1 MFSDTEGGIIYSLSR
16 DKILSTMLKI
26 RAFRAVDDEVACLG
40 FMEGHARVL
49 ADYGITS
56 ISSNNSE
63 WKDSAS
69 VYVIVAEKEDGTIVG
84 GGRLHLTDGID
95 LLPVE
100 KAIGDQDVRLKDI
113 LYSYPL
119 GETGELCG
127 LWNARQIA
135 GSGLSILLVR
145 SLIAI
150 TSQIGLRSLF
160 TFCSEYT
167 IELGRRVGFQLESGV
182 GDNGAFIYPGI
193 NYLGRVFRIPDIYT
207 IETATEYDRARILEL
222 RMRPDQTC
230 LEQGSKGEVQI
241 YYDLLISGIVEVN
254 KSDALLN

>member
-1 MFSDTEGGIIYSLSR
+1 
-16 DKILSTMLKI
+16 MLKI
-26 RAFRAVDDEVACLG
+26 RAFRAIDDEIACLG
-40 FMEGHARVL
+40 FMEGHIRVL

-56 ISSNNSE
+56 ISSNSSE

-69 VYVIVAEKEDGTIVG
+69 VYVVVAEKEDGTIVG
-84 GGRLHLTDGID
+84 GGRLHITDGID
-95 LLPVE
+95 ILPME
-100 KAIGDQDVRLKDI
+100 KAVGDQDARLKDV

-119 GETGELCG
+119 GHTGELCG

-150 TSQIGLRSLF
+150 TNQIGLKSLF

-207 IETATEYDRARILEL
+207 IETATEYDRTRIQEL
-222 RMRPDQTC
+222 RMRPGQTC

-241 YYDLLISGIVEVN
+241 DYDLLISGTVEVN